1 VYEAY
6 RVRSSFQWGS
16 WQYAPAGDCGCGC
29 GPERQCTGQAGTGC
43 ICHDTACHCHCGI
56 PRESYGGDIWI
67 VQERHPHK
75 DMILGRHRA
84 TADLSIL
91 DIDTLLKDPQYAR
104 LVDVPVQPERE
115 TLDNTVAR
123 ALKKQEDSDSSNED
137 NNSNSEEEELPETK
151 EEVADPIGS
160 NV

>member
-1 VYEAY
+1 
-6 RVRSSFQWGS
+6 
-16 WQYAPAGDCGCGC
+16 
-29 GPERQCTGQAGTGC
+29 
-43 ICHDTACHCHCGI
+43 
-56 PRESYGGDIWI
+56 
-67 VQERHPHK
+67 
-75 DMILGRHRA
+75 MILGRHRA